1 MNKNHE
7 TNGSTAEVENTSAR
21 RVTLPRAD
29 IYEAKDG
36 VHLVADMPGVDES
49 SIDVTLHRNTLTI
62 SGRVPTRSLEGHR
75 RVYAEFEDADFS
87 RSFRLSDE
95 SDASG
100 IRATVQNGVLRVFVP
115 KSEPAVK
122 RIPVRAQ

>member
-1 MNKNHE
+1 MNKNHD
-7 TNGSTAEVENTSAR
+7 TNPSTSEVENTSAR
-21 RVTLPRAD
+21 RVTMPRAD

-49 SIDVTLHRNTLTI
+49 SIDVTLHRNVLTI
-62 SGRVPTRSLEGHR
+62 SGKVPAPTLEGHR
-75 RVYAEFEDADFS
+75 RVYAEFEEADFN
-87 RSFRLSDE
+87 RSFRLADQ

-100 IRATVQNGVLRVFVP
+100 IHATVKNGVLRVFVP

>member
-1 MNKNHE
+1 MNTNHE
-7 TNGSTAEVENTSAR
+7 TNSPTTHVENTSAR
-21 RVTLPRAD
+21 RVTMPRAD

-49 SIDVTLHRNTLTI
+49 SIDVTLHRNVLTI
-62 SGRVPTRSLEGHR
+62 FGKVPERSLEGHR